1 MVVTKMAT
9 EETCRSR
16 FPKNNRGII
25 RPDEA
30 PEALLELRNEE
41 SIEMCLE
48 HAKSSK
54 ETRAVYC
61 CLSTLSQLSGNYF
74 NPKELQSF
82 KKHCCQKNIPVH
94 CPWSYFC
101 ALFLLCFAICY
112 LEVNSPYLLFVYMSG
127 SNGKLKF

>member
-1 MVVTKMAT
+1 MAT

-16 FPKNNRGII
+16 SPKKNRGII

-30 PEALLELRNEE
+30 TEALLELQAEE
-41 SIEMCLE
+41 SIQMCLE

-54 ETRAVYC
+54 EKRAVYC

-82 KKHCCQKNIPVH
+82 KEQLIRLMIG
-94 CPWSYFC
+94 FIL
-101 ALFLLCFAICY
+101 A
-112 LEVNSPYLLFVYMSG
+112 
-127 SNGKLKF
+127 KFQNFDFWVDF

>member
-1 MVVTKMAT
+1 MAT

-16 FPKNNRGII
+16 SPKKNRGII

-30 PEALLELRNEE
+30 TEALLELRAEE
-41 SIEMCLE
+41 SIQMCLE

-82 KKHCCQKNIPVH
+82 KEHCCQKNIPVH

-101 ALFLLCFAICY
+101 ESFLLCFAICY
-112 LEVNSPYLLFVYMSG
+112 LEVNSPYLLFVCISG
-127 SNGKLKF
+127 LNGKYKF